1 MKKQS
6 NKGKTPFSTNGAGA
20 TGHPKAKKKKKK
32 ERNLI
37 LNLNLI
43 LYAKIN
49 LMWIMDLNTK
59 CKSRQLLE
67 KNGRKIFGM

>member
-1 MKKQS
+1 MVLEQQDIQRPKTKKER
-6 NKGKTPFSTNGAGA
+6 
-20 TGHPKAKKKKKK
+20 KK

-59 CKSRQLLE
+59 CKSR
-67 KNGRKIFGM
+67 

>member
-6 NKGKTPFSTNGAGA
+6 NKGKTAFSTNGAGA
-20 TGHPKAKKKKKK
+20 TGHPKAKNKERKK

-59 CKSRQLLE
+59 CKSR
-67 KNGRKIFGM
+67 